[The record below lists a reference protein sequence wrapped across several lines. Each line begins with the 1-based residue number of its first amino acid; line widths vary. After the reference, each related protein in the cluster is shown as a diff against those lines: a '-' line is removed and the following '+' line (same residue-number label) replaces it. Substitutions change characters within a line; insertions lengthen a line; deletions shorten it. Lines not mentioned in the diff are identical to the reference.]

1 MFNKIKK
8 YIYIF
13 VIMIF
18 MLPLLV
24 FAEDGLILNVD
35 KTDLTIGD
43 EITVSAIAPEN
54 LKTYALL
61 ATLKYD
67 NNVFQKI
74 NENDFSVSET
84 KIIAY
89 NEDNNKFGIINTT
102 GSVTDDNVL
111 FTIRLKVKSNANVGD
126 TNIALTN
133 ISSSDGNGKLS
144 YPSTQI
150 KVFVSRDAK
159 EGEVVPTNKENVIE
173 EDEEKTINVFSNK
186 PIVIGLGIGSVLL
199 LVCFIYIIVKK
210 RDKKIIA
217 LTGVALAIFVG
228 LFSTLLI
235 LNDGKK
241 DVNNDGQKDYNDA
254 KEILEYLIDMKGTKE
269 DNQDSEQENNSSNST
284 TSNNKDKN
292 SNSNNN
298 KKPSNKPDNKY
309 DTNNDGKVDVDDVGG
324 LVDDVNKETKVTLE
338 EVVDEENYY
347 IHKGSVTLKFKA
359 NITPSGVKIRRVK
372 VDGHYYDVELNNGI
386 YYVEVNTPKEYG
398 DHEFAFEEIDLNN
411 EKNLKSD
418 FKIEKVILKDA
429 PYFHNFNLDDK
440 KDTISFEL
448 VDPDEAFE
456 NATAKIYDADGN
468 EIKSVEVSKDK
479 TTIEFDGHEDKTYT
493 LEIIGG
499 YDLDVEPDN
508 EKNHFRD
515 TVLFTHSFTIGGN
528 YNFTLT
534 DLAIT
539 DALQENETPVLTF
552 TSTNNRE
559 AVVANVTVKN
569 NDEIK
574 DFNVS
579 KQDGNNYE
587 VDLVNADTSLGKHTI
602 TLNNVGLDS
611 LKTFYNDKDYKTN
624 ELTYTVLKKAPKVE
638 DLTLT
643 NNSGNKTVHATFKL
657 RDENSATKKLYV
669 VMIDSTG
676 KIVTQKELTGNE
688 IKVDQTISV
697 NLSYDKNYD
706 GYYTVKVLAD
716 YELADKYAYTNKS
729 LGENSILTTNEN
741 DIYISEM
748 YIENNNIYPTKGQKN
763 FAVVFTVHVGDKIK
777 AVSRTKYG
785 ENRNYDVLST
795 ITINGLNYPV
805 TGINGSNST
814 DYKGK
819 VYLTVPDESGILEI
833 KANRVQLTVSG
844 YYNMNRTDLFSVN
857 PKKVTIDVL
866 KDKPKIDNLV
876 ITDDYEND
884 TATLD
889 FEVTL
894 DENAEGNDNDFKD
907 GLVKLGDQSQGI
919 NVGHNQIVF
928 NVDPKD
934 TNLDLVFTGTYDL
947 DTDELNKEKEDKNET
962 SNGELLKTKYGLY
975 GNETYDQIAIVDE
988 KVVSEKDNSY
998 FEKNEKIKLSF
1009 NITNIDEKLEAT
1021 PQYVVIDH
1029 EKYPLTKTET
1039 GYEVIANGI
1048 HSAGAKELTITDI
1061 ILSNGKKINIT
1072 DGEVVKYEV
1081 LKDIITVNDF
1091 AYKVEDDQVKI
1102 TLSTRDL
1109 DNSKVGNVKV
1119 IVTDED
1125 GTEVYNADYSNEV
1138 TFAKNDKVRF
1148 IVKVLADYDRDIN
1161 QHEGTDNYVKNAV
1174 LLEEVIS
1181 LDKNN
1186 IELKDINDI
1195 YLYKIEK
1202 NDDEEVITLKD
1213 EIKVSELQEHL
1224 DDYFVDI
1231 KMENMPSIRA
1241 RIENAIVDDDNKLV
1255 LTLKYEYVTK
1265 VGAKSTARI
1274 VFGSVEDGIAKNETH
1289 PVDAFKILLKN
1300 LEEGKDVTLTHN
1312 YDASILKVDG
1322 NTYIKNNYSG
1332 KLNGNGYTIKN
1343 LDKPLFNKIDG
1354 GTIENL
1360 IIKDV
1365 TFGSSGKGAL
1375 ANTASKAK
1383 IKGVLI
1389 NNVNKTATSDLSGG
1403 FIGYVTDSTI
1413 ENSSAT
1419 NVYLR
1424 FGYYDQGNGAFIGK
1438 TERTTIKNCY
1448 ATGTLNGGWNY
1459 TSGFVGNAV
1468 SSTFE
1473 NNFVK
1478 VNGVSLT
1485 GGTHAS
1491 FATAYANTQSVYINN
1506 ICIASNISDTMISS
1520 AKTVTNN
1527 YFYVDSDK
1535 SNNEDGITLITK
1547 EQINA
1552 NLFKES
1558 AQFNEEIWL
1567 LDGVSYDNAPMFQFE
1582 KVSALSDTTNDDY
1595 DENKETLYENLSKL
1609 TPFYDSDKIIGE
1621 AKNVTDDLLLKE
1633 EIVHLVPVDS
1643 NGSLVTYLTTDNPK
1657 KISKVKVIFKNGD
1670 TTEYNVTYDKTYD
1683 MVATY
1688 KINGL
1693 NIDYSYNHYVIDS
1706 NSQVVNNLTNYLKG
1720 LDYTNN
1726 LDILTAN
1733 DDSRIYRD
1741 FYNDV
1746 TKKELKEFVLKYLS
1760 NSDYTNT
1767 NNDNSIN
1774 NYIEREVKKDK
1785 KIEKALYTYNYF
1797 RRFYDIDVDGM
1808 KLYDFVFFDM
1818 QGFDKDLTSAR
1829 IVELLFGDYS
1839 GTNFNTDRTNITYNE
1854 TVGKYTNLTNVSS
1867 FLEYVVT
1874 HLTNENM
1881 DDWVAKQF
1889 KGILVEIPVE
1899 GHKDDVMY
1907 TLWDHLSTEDAN
1919 RKGNDYKVHNYVLP
1933 ILTLPPDAAYII
1945 SAPAQF
1951 TIGAQRVYMSD
1962 PNDPT
1967 QLANFKKK
1975 MNVYVE
1981 RISSYYNTTYAI
1993 IGENKIFNDIH
2004 LFQIDKRTTKNLN
2017 GGSTFNYPQ
2026 STTEPFHKNFD
2037 EVVNLW
2043 PAQYGVNAGNWGDR
2057 IEWNVAG
2064 FMDSDIK
2071 NDGKID
2077 SGHPTWATWSHESA
2091 HYFDG
2096 RLFLKNYGRRFDA
2109 GGEDYADEFLMQKF
2123 GLGVVMNLS
2132 IKYDKNDTNV
2142 INSIATNLD
2151 PDRISS
2157 KTKIKDFYSKMY
2169 ESIYVVDY
2177 IEAQAFLKLT
2187 PEEQSYIGIQVSY
2200 PNIDKYTSDTTK
2212 YRGRLVSGF
2221 NQRSAKEWESMNLNN
2236 IDDLINNQ
2244 IMIYPG
2250 VYSYSSR
2257 GDNKYGGEGINVV
2270 HWYQPNNPFGRPDS
2284 YALKWFSYEM
2294 MGYKGYDDGFVEYAS
2309 NIHPKNYTINK
2320 ELDNDSAGT
2329 DNISNY
2335 KTDDMA
2341 ISRISDNKYSTID
2354 DYKHGRF
2361 AETAKKLE
2369 HIRFINVDDY
2379 AQKFYEA
2386 LVKDAAYAK
2395 QKYNEVLNSRNLT
2408 SEECSKNE
2416 ACANAAYNS
2425 GAWQYTE
2432 STNLRKEIYF
2442 KLKNSTND
2450 FTGDIFSDDESQEIT
2465 FNIQVHTEGEKE
2477 VTSQ

>member
-1 MFNKIKK
+1 MFNQIKK
-8 YIYIF
+8 VVYVFLMVIF
-13 VIMIF
+13 L
-18 MLPLLV
+18 LPLIV

-43 EITVSAIAPEN
+43 EITVSVTAPED

-102 GSVTDDNVL
+102 GSVTDGDVL
-111 FTIRLKVKSNANVGD
+111 FTVRLKVKSNANVGD

-144 YPSTQI
+144 YPTTQI

-186 PIVIGLGIGSVLL
+186 PIVIGTGIGSGLL
-199 LVCFIYIIVKK
+199 LVCLIYIIIKK
-210 RDKKIIA
+210 RDKKLII
-217 LTGVALAIFVG
+217 LTGVSLTVFVG
-228 LFSTLLI
+228 LFSALLI

-241 DVNNDGQKDYNDA
+241 DVNSDGQKDYNDA
-254 KEILEYLIDMKGTKE
+254 KEILEYLIDMEGTKE
-269 DNQDSEQENNSSNST
+269 DNQDSKQENNSSNST
-284 TSNNKDKN
+284 TNNKDKSN
-292 SNSNNN
+292 SSSNSNNN
-298 KKPSNKPDNKY
+298 KKASKKPDNKF

-324 LVDDVNKETKVTLE
+324 LVDNVNKETKVTLE
-338 EVVDEENYY
+338 EVKDEENYY

-359 NITPSGVKIRRVK
+359 NITPSGVKVRRVK
-372 VDGHYYDVELNNGI
+372 VDGHYYDVELNDGI
-386 YYVEVNTPKEYG
+386 YYVEVNTPKDYG
-398 DHEFAFEEIDLNN
+398 DHKFTFEEIDLNN

-448 VDPDEAFE
+448 VDPDDAFE
-456 NATAKIYDADGN
+456 NATAKIYDADGD
-468 EIKSVEVSKDK
+468 EIKSEKVSKDK

-493 LEIIGG
+493 LEIVGG

-508 EKNHFRD
+508 EKNHFRN

-539 DALQENETPVLTF
+539 DALQENETPVITF
-552 TSTNNRE
+552 KSTNNRE

-587 VDLVNADTSLGKHTI
+587 VELVNADTSLGKHTI

-624 ELTYTVLKKAPKVE
+624 ELTYMVLKKAPKVE

-688 IKVDQTISV
+688 IKVDQNISV

-716 YELADKYAYTNKS
+716 YELADKYTYTNKS

-741 DIYISEM
+741 DLYISEM
-748 YIENNNIYPTKGQKN
+748 SVENNNIYPTKGQKD
-763 FAVVFTVHVGDKIK
+763 FAIIFTVHVGDKTK
-777 AVSRTKYG
+777 AVAKTKYDR
-785 ENRNYDVLST
+785 EYTSLPI

-805 TGINGSNST
+805 SGLKGSTTT
-814 DYKGK
+814 DYKVK
-819 VYLTVPDESGILEI
+819 VNLTVPAESGPLEI
-833 KANRVQLTVSG
+833 TASRIQLTISG
-844 YYNMNRTDLFSVN
+844 YYNMTKTDMFSVN

-876 ITDDYEND
+876 ITDDYEAD

-889 FEVTL
+889 FDVVL
-894 DENAEGNDNDFKD
+894 DKNAKENDNDFKN

-928 NVDPKD
+928 SEVPKD
-934 TNLDLVFTGTYDL
+934 KNLDLVFNGTYDL
-947 DTDELNKEKEDKNET
+947 DTDTLKETKDENET

-975 GNETYDQIAIVDE
+975 NNETYDKVDIVDE
-988 KVVSEKDNSY
+988 KTVSEKNNKY

-1009 NITNIDEKLEAT
+1009 GINGIDEKLEAQ

-1029 EKYPLTKTET
+1029 VTYPLNKTDD

-1048 HSAGAKELTITDI
+1048 HSAGEKELTITDI
-1061 ILSNGKKINIT
+1061 ILSNGKKINIAN
-1072 DGEVVKYEV
+1072 GQVVKYEV

-1102 TLSTRDL
+1102 ALSTRDL
-1109 DNSKVGNVKV
+1109 DNSKVGNAKV
-1119 IVTDED
+1119 VVTDEA
-1125 GTEVYNADYSNEV
+1125 GNEVYNADYSNEV

-1161 QHEGTDNYVKNAV
+1161 QHENTDNYVKDAV

-1186 IELKDINDI
+1186 IELKEIFDIS
-1195 YLYKIEK
+1195 LYKVEK

-1213 EIKVSELQEHL
+1213 EINVSELQEHL

-1241 RIENAIVDDDNKLV
+1241 RIENAIVDEDNKLV

-1265 VGAKSTARI
+1265 TGAKSTARI
-1274 VFGSVEDGIAKNETH
+1274 VFGSVEDGVAKNETH
-1289 PVDAFKILLKN
+1289 PADAFRALLKN
-1300 LEEGKDVTLTHN
+1300 LEENKNVTLTQD
-1312 YDASILKVDG
+1312 YDASSINVEG
-1322 NTYIKNNYSG
+1322 NTYISKDFSG
-1332 KLNGNGYTIKN
+1332 TLNGNGYTIKN
-1343 LDKPLFNKIDG
+1343 LKKPLFNKIVN
-1354 GTIENL
+1354 GTVENL
-1360 IIKDV
+1360 ILKDV

-1375 ANTASKAK
+1375 ANEASKAM
-1383 IKGVLI
+1383 IKGVLV
-1389 NNVNKTATSDLSGG
+1389 NDVNKTETSDMSGG

-1506 ICIASNISDTMISS
+1506 ICIASNISDTMIGS

-1527 YFYVDSDK
+1527 YFYVDSEK
-1535 SNNEDGITLITK
+1535 SNNEAEVNLITK

-1552 NLFKES
+1552 DLFKNS

-1567 LDGVSYDNAPMFQFE
+1567 LDDVSYDNAPMFQFE
-1582 KVSALSDTTNDDY
+1582 KVSVLSDTTSDEY
-1595 DENKETLYENLSKL
+1595 DETKETLYENLSKL
-1609 TPFYDSDKIIGE
+1609 TPFYDSDKIISE
-1621 AKNVTDDLLLKE
+1621 AKTVTDDLLLKE
-1633 EIVHLVPVDS
+1633 EIVHIVPVDS
-1643 NGSLVTYLTTDNPK
+1643 NGNLVTYLTTDNPK

-1670 TTEYNVTYDKTYD
+1670 KKEYNVTYDKTYD

-1693 NIDYSYNHYVIDS
+1693 NIDYNYNHYVIDS
-1706 NSQVVNNLTNYLKG
+1706 NSQVVNNLTNYLKS

-1746 TKKELKEFVLKYLS
+1746 TKKEIKEFVLKYLS

-1785 KIEKALYTYNYF
+1785 KIEKALYVYNYF
-1797 RRFYDIDVDGM
+1797 RRFYDVDVGGM
-1808 KLYDFVFFDM
+1808 KLYDFVFFNM
-1818 QGFDKDLTSAR
+1818 QGFDKSLTTAR
-1829 IVELLFGDYS
+1829 ITELLFGDYS
-1839 GTNFNTDRTNITYNE
+1839 GSKFNTDRTNNTYNE
-1854 TVGKYTNLTNVSS
+1854 TIGSYTGLKNISS

-1881 DDWVAKQF
+1881 DKWTAKQF
-1889 KGILVEIPVE
+1889 KGILVEIPVK
-1899 GHKDDVMY
+1899 GHEEDVLY
-1907 TLWDHLSTEDAN
+1907 TLWDHFSTEDAN
-1919 RKGNDYKVHNYVLP
+1919 YKGDSYRVHNYVLP
-1933 ILTLPPDAAYII
+1933 ILTLPETAAYII
-1945 SAPAQF
+1945 SGPAQF
-1951 TIGAQRVYMSD
+1951 TIGAQRVYMSN
-1962 PNDPT
+1962 PNDST
-1967 QLANFKKK
+1967 QLDNFKARMK
-1975 MNVYVE
+1975 VYTD
-1981 RISSYYNTTYAI
+1981 RITSYYNTAYAI

-2004 LFQIDKRTTKNLN
+2004 LYQIDKRTTKNES
-2017 GGSTFNYPQ
+2017 GSSIFNYPY
-2026 STTEPFHKNFD
+2026 STEEPFHKNFD
-2037 EVVNLW
+2037 EVVGMW
-2043 PAQYGVNAGNWGDR
+2043 PAEYGVNAGNWGDR

-2071 NDGKID
+2071 NDGNID

-2091 HYFDG
+2091 HYLDG

-2123 GLGVVMNLS
+2123 GSGVVMNLS
-2132 IKYDKNDTNV
+2132 IKYNEGTEV
-2142 INSIATNLD
+2142 ATNLN
-2151 PDRISS
+2151 PERINS
-2157 KTKIKDFYSKMY
+2157 KDEIKDFYSKMY

-2187 PEEQSYIGIQVSY
+2187 PEEKSYIGIQVSY
-2200 PNIDKYTSDTTK
+2200 PNEEKYTSDATK
-2212 YRGRLVSGF
+2212 HRGRLVSGF
-2221 NQRSAKEWESMNLNN
+2221 NQRSADEWSKMDLKN
-2236 IDDLINNQ
+2236 INDLIKNQ

-2257 GDNKYGGEGINVV
+2257 GSNSYGGEGINVA
-2270 HWYQPNNPFGRPDS
+2270 HWYQPNNPNGRPDS

-2294 MGYKGYDDGFVEYAS
+2294 MGYAGYDDGFVEYAS
-2309 NIHPKNYTINK
+2309 NIHPTKHIINN
-2320 ELDNDSAGT
+2320 EVDNDSKGT
-2329 DNISNY
+2329 TEVSNY
-2335 KTDDMA
+2335 KTDNMA
-2341 ISRISDNKYSTID
+2341 ISTISKGVYNNID
-2354 DYKHGRF
+2354 EYKVARF
-2361 AETAKKLE
+2361 ADTASKLE
-2369 HIRFINVDDY
+2369 RLKYIDVDDY
-2379 AQKFYEA
+2379 AQTMYEA

-2395 QKYNEVLNSRNLT
+2395 KRYAELLANKNKTAEQCAVDSDCAKYVVGSD
-2408 SEECSKNE
+2408 
-2416 ACANAAYNS
+2416 
-2425 GAWQYTE
+2425 AWQYNE
-2432 STNLRKEIYF
+2432 STKVRKEIYF
-2442 KLKNSTND
+2442 KLKNSTKD
-2450 FTGDIFSDDESQEIT
+2450 FTEDIYSESEHQDVKFDIK
-2465 FNIQVHTEGEKE
+2465 VHTEEEKE